1 MVIYCNSD
9 KMTYIGYADKEK
21 RKQYLKEYMR
31 EYRKHHEPQKR
42 QKERALRVYLE
53 FKTQSKNLTD
63 DILSSDNPL
72 KTVKG
77 ELEEKNKRLNDLLR
91 DQDRYEKLYMKS
103 ERNMDPKSI
112 QLLIAN
118 QNVQKEIAKTLDC
131 IHWLECI
138 LKLAEKQVIKEEK
151 INVRTE

>member
-1 MVIYCNSD
+1 MYR
-9 KMTYIGYADKEK
+9 GYADKEA
-21 RKQYLKEYMR
+21 RKKYKCEYMR
-31 EYRKHHEPQKR
+31 KYRKQHMPQKR
-42 QKERALRVYLE
+42 QKEKAVKVYLE
-53 FKTQSKNLTD
+53 FQTQSKHLTD

-77 ELEEKNKRLNDLLR
+77 KLEKKNKRLIVLLR

-118 QNVQKEIAKTLDC
+118 QNVQKEMAKTLDC

-151 INVRTE
+151 IDVRTR